1 MEPGTLILL
10 VGAILLAAVVAAAI
24 AGKAGVPVLV
34 AFLGLGMLLGS
45 DGIGGIHFSDAHLAR
60 TVGIIGLAIILFEG
74 GITTPWRAIRPVV
87 VPAAML
93 GTVGV
98 VITAAI
104 TGVVAHAVFPLG
116 WAPSFLLGAVVAS
129 TDAAAVFSTRR
140 VTSVRRRLARVL
152 EAESGTNDPIAVAL
166 TIGLIQWVEDR
177 SYGLPD
183 LLALIARQLS
193 VGLVLGLAVGLAS
206 AWAIARLPAAAA
218 QFGPVATVAA
228 GAIGFGLAD
237 VAGGSGFL
245 AVYIVGLFVGNTA
258 TPLRRALV
266 SFHAG
271 LAFLAQVGL
280 FIVLGLFVFPRQLG
294 PVILPGLAVVAVLLF
309 VARPVAVWVST
320 AFQGFAPRERALLG
334 WAGLR
339 GAVPIVLATYPQ
351 AEGLPESTTIF
362 NAVFFVVL
370 GSALI
375 QGPTLEPLAQR
386 LGLTG
391 HRGSY
396 EPPLEVAAVDSLGSG
411 LLEFSVAGDSTV
423 VGRHVREL
431 GLPRDALVAVIVRD
445 GEAVPPRGSTVVES
459 GDRLY
464 VLSRK
469 ESRRT
474 IERLFDAWRP
484 S

>member
-1 MEPGTLILL
+1 LEPGTLILV
-10 VGAILLAAVVAAAI
+10 VGAILLAAVAAAAV

-45 DGIGGIHFSDAHLAR
+45 DGIGGIEFSDAHLAR
-60 TVGIIGLAIILFEG
+60 TAGIVGLAIILFEG

-93 GTVGV
+93 STVGV
-98 VITAAI
+98 VASTAI
-104 TGVVAHAVFPLG
+104 TGVIAHAVFPLS
-116 WAPSFLLGAVVAS
+116 WSAAFLLGAVVAS
-129 TDAAAVFSTRR
+129 TDAAAVFSTLR
-140 VTSVRRRLARVL
+140 VTNVRRRLARVL
-152 EAESGTNDPIAVAL
+152 EAESGANDPIAVAL
-166 TIGLIQWVEDR
+166 TIGLIQWVQDR
-177 SYGLPD
+177 SYGMPD
-183 LLALIARQLS
+183 LLLLIARQLS
-193 VGLVLGLAVGLAS
+193 VGFVLGVVVGIAS
-206 AWAIARLPAAAA
+206 AWALARVPGLAV
-218 QFGPVATVAA
+218 QFAPVGTVAA

-258 TPLRRALV
+258 TPLRRYLV

-294 PVILPGLAVVAVLLF
+294 PVILPGLAVVVVLLF
-309 VARPVAVWVST
+309 VARPVAVWIST
-320 AFQGFAPRERALLG
+320 TFQGFSTRERTLLG

-339 GAVPIVLATYPQ
+339 GAVPIVLATYPR
-351 AEGLPESTTIF
+351 AEGLPESRTIF
-362 NAVFFVVL
+362 NAVFFVVVA
-370 GSALI
+370 SALI
-375 QGPTLEPLAQR
+375 QGPTLEPLARR

-391 HRGSY
+391 RRGSY

-411 LLEFSVAGDSTV
+411 LLEFGVSSDSTV
-423 VGRHVREL
+423 VGQYVREL

-445 GEAVPPRGSTVVES
+445 GEAVPPRGSTLIES

-469 ESRRT
+469 ESRRRV
-474 IERLFDAWRP
+474 ERLFEGWRRA
-484 S
+484 